1 MSLMERQEN
10 GESYEGEETI
20 ILDKGFYLNENSLN
34 FLKENIFVS
43 YVEDSLI
50 GLFLL
55 FLSIWYLEKK
65 QI

>member
-34 FLKENIFVS
+34 FLKESIFVL